1 MMFWLGFTDAEF
13 TARCTQQRRSKADRV
28 SLENSATFSLPPYAV
43 ESPKTAQ
50 QTVLSAT
57 R

>member
-13 TARCTQQRRSKADRV
+13 TARCTQQRRSKGDRV
-28 SLENSATFSLPPYAV
+28 SLKNSATFSLPPYAV

-50 QTVLSAT
+50 QTVLPAT